1 MKKYIDLLI
10 QKRYS
15 DNTIK
20 TYCNYF
26 KAYCVYFKE
35 KYTQL
40 CLAHQFDG
48 INTIGF
54 TQSLC
59 AN

>member
-1 MKKYIDLLI
+1 MVMNEVMKKYIDLLI

-26 KAYCVYFKE
+26 KAYCV
-35 KYTQL
+35 
-40 CLAHQFDG
+40 
-48 INTIGF
+48 
-54 TQSLC
+54 
-59 AN
+59 